1 MFGRSRRSIRFTT
14 LFIIGFAA
22 GPLIFI
28 ALAHGDEFGRLVG
41 PPLFDVPRRADAR
54 GQTSLTV
61 RALEALPEV
70 LRGERAALVI
80 VSTDQGNMAK
90 LLLSSG
96 MRRRQDGAGNGDL
109 VPVMIV
115 DRFETIDGGDR
126 TSFKA
131 RGRDL
136 MLFEGFQVNLDTGQ
150 VVPDGF
156 GGDIRLSAGGADG
169 PELTAVGKNKL
180 YAFEKPLPIAPTA
193 PGRPSSGRTVLPTD
207 FNGRYH
213 LIANGQISGD
223 LELSVAEDAT
233 VAGRFRSDRN
243 GAAYP
248 VTGKVAAD
256 LARKIEFT
264 IQFPRSTQMYEG
276 LLWTEEKNAFAGTV
290 QILDHPYSFFAVREG
305 TSLPIGSIGP
315 AVSTQWVAQSSPTK
329 ERLRGLSV
337 ASPRI
342 IWTSGNHGTVLR
354 TTDGGSSWVAKGF
367 AGAEDLDFRDV
378 HAVDEH
384 KAYLLSI
391 GEGEKSRIYKTV
403 NGGSSWTSQMTLRDP
418 KGFLDAIAFWD
429 ADHGIAM
436 GDPIDGRFLI
446 LTTDDGGTH
455 WTRSPAEGMPPALDK
470 EGAFAASGTC
480 LVVEGKKNVW
490 FGTGG
495 AHVSRVFRS
504 TDGGRSWTAYPTP
517 IPAGIASSGIFS
529 VAFRD
534 SDNGVAVGGDYE
546 QPDGAIQ
553 VVALTTDGGRT
564 WKTPSGRGPRGY
576 RSGVIYLANP
586 TKPTLVAVGPSGSD
600 ASSDDGETWFA
611 LSDAG
616 AHAVGAVE
624 PDAGWAV
631 GENGSIASFRITTT
645 LSRSP

>member
-1 MFGRSRRSIRFTT
+1 M
-14 LFIIGFAA
+14 
-22 GPLIFI
+22 FI
-28 ALAHGDEFGRLVG
+28 APAQGDEFGRLVG
-41 PPLFDVPRRADAR
+41 LSLFDVPRRADAR
-54 GQTSLTV
+54 GQAKLSV

-80 VSTDQGNMAK
+80 ATTDQGNMAK
-90 LLLSSG
+90 LLLSAG
-96 MRRRQDGAGNGDL
+96 MRQRQDGGGKNDL
-109 VPVMIV
+109 IPVMIV

-126 TSFKA
+126 MSFKA

-136 MLFEGFQVNLDTGQ
+136 ILFEGFQVDLDTGQ

-156 GGDIRLSAGGADG
+156 GGDIRLSVGGADG
-169 PELTAVGKNKL
+169 PELTAIGSNKL
-180 YAFEKPLPIAPTA
+180 YTFDRPLPVAPTS
-193 PGRPSSGRTVLPTD
+193 PGRPSSGRTVLATD

-213 LIANGQISGD
+213 LMANGQISGD

-233 VAGRFRSDRN
+233 VSGRFRSDRN

-264 IQFPRSTQMYEG
+264 IQFPRSIQSYEG

-305 TSLPIGSIGP
+305 TALPIGSIGS
-315 AVSTQWVAQSSPTK
+315 AVSTQWISQTSPTK

-342 IWTSGNHGTVLR
+342 IWASGNHGTVLR
-354 TTDGGSSWVAKGF
+354 TTDGGSSWTAKGF
-367 AGAEDLDFRDV
+367 AGAEALDFRDV

-403 NGGSSWTSQMTLRDP
+403 DGGATWNLQMTLRDP

-429 ADHGIAM
+429 AEHGIAM

-455 WTRSPAEGMPPALDK
+455 WTRSPAEVMPPALDK

-504 TDGGRSWTAYPTP
+504 TDSGRSWTAHSTP
-517 IPAGIASSGIFS
+517 IPAGVASSGIFS

-534 SDNGVAVGGDYE
+534 ADHGVAVGGDYKK
-546 QPDGAIQ
+546 PDGAVQ
-553 VVALTTDGGRT
+553 VVALTSDGGRT
-564 WKTPSGRGPRGY
+564 WKTPTGRGPRGY
-576 RSGVIYLANP
+576 RSGVVYLANP
-586 TKPTLVAVGPSGSD
+586 SRPTLVAVGPSGSD
-600 ASSDDGETWFA
+600 ASSDDGEIWFP
-611 LSDAG
+611 LSDTG
-616 AHAVGAVE
+616 AHAVGAAE

-631 GENGSIASFRITTT
+631 GENGIIARFRITSDS
-645 LSRSP
+645 SRNP

>member
-1 MFGRSRRSIRFTT
+1 MAAMSGCSRRSIRFTGR
-14 LFIIGFAA
+14 FSIGFVGGA
-22 GPLIFI
+22 LMFI
-28 ALAHGDEFGRLVG
+28 ASAHGDEFGRLVG

-54 GQTSLTV
+54 GQTKLTV

-70 LRGERAALVI
+70 LKGERAALVI
-80 VSTDQGNMAK
+80 ATTDQGNMAK
-90 LLLSSG
+90 LLLSAG
-96 MRRRQDGAGNGDL
+96 MRKRQDGGGKNDL
-109 VPVMIV
+109 VPVLIV

-126 TSFKA
+126 MSFKA
-131 RGRDL
+131 RGHDL
-136 MLFEGFQVNLDTGQ
+136 MLFEGFQVDLDTGQ

-169 PELTAVGKNKL
+169 PDLTALGANKL
-180 YAFEKPLPIAPTA
+180 YTFDKPLPIAPTS

-213 LIANGQISGD
+213 LMANGQISGD

-233 VAGRFRSDRN
+233 VSGRFRSDRN

-264 IQFPRSTQMYEG
+264 IQFPRSTQTYEG

-342 IWTSGNHGTVLR
+342 IWASGNHGTVLR
-354 TTDGGSSWVAKGF
+354 TTDGGFSWAAKGF
-367 AGAEDLDFRDV
+367 AGAEALDFRDV

-403 NGGSSWTSQMTLRDP
+403 DGGIELELADDPAGSQGFPGCDRILGRRPRDRDGRP
-418 KGFLDAIAFWD
+418 DRRPIHDPDDRRRRYTLDAI
-429 ADHGIAM
+429 
-436 GDPIDGRFLI
+436 
-446 LTTDDGGTH
+446 
-455 WTRSPAEGMPPALDK
+455 
-470 EGAFAASGTC
+470 
-480 LVVEGKKNVW
+480 
-490 FGTGG
+490 
-495 AHVSRVFRS
+495 
-504 TDGGRSWTAYPTP
+504 
-517 IPAGIASSGIFS
+517 
-529 VAFRD
+529 
-534 SDNGVAVGGDYE
+534 
-546 QPDGAIQ
+546 
-553 VVALTTDGGRT
+553 
-564 WKTPSGRGPRGY
+564 PSGR
-576 RSGVIYLANP
+576 
-586 TKPTLVAVGPSGSD
+586 D
-600 ASSDDGETWFA
+600 A
-611 LSDAG
+611 AG
-616 AHAVGAVE
+616 AGQRRGVRRQRDLPGRRGQEERLVWNRRGSRFSGLPIDRWWSFLDGAPHADPGRRRVLGDFLGRVPGCGPWRGGWWRLQA
-624 PDAGWAV
+624 AGWSHSSRRPDIRWRPNLEDTFGTRSEGLSIGRGLISRIQQGRPWWRWGHRGRTPLPMTARP
-631 GENGSIASFRITTT
+631 GS
-645 LSRSP
+645 P